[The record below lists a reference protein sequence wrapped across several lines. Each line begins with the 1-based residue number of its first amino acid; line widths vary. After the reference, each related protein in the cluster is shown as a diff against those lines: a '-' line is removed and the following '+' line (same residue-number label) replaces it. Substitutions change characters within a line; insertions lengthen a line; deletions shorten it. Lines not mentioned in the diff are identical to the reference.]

1 MNIHIWHPNKKQI
14 FYEVFIVNIKQYHDS
29 HDTLIKLNHYANY
42 YLGDKFISLWQ
53 IIIALIYIVL
63 CLL

>member
-1 MNIHIWHPNKKQI
+1 MNIFDTQI
-14 FYEVFIVNIKQYHDS
+14 KNIFLLLTLNNIGPYYDS
-29 HDTLIKLNHYANY
+29 DDTLIKFNHDAN

-53 IIIALIYIVL
+53 VIIALIYIVL